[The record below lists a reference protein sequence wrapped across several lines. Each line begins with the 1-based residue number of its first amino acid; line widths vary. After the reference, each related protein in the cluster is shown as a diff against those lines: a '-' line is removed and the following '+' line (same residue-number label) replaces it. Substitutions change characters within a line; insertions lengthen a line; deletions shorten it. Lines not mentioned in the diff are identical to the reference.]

1 MHIARTSGFAKC
13 GTNAARKFGE
23 KRRLADDVVGTFGIP
38 CSDSRIEF
46 GHQVTQRATRT
57 VTERDST
64 TVAA

>member
-1 MHIARTSGFAKC
+1 MHIARTSGFAKRRA
-13 GTNAARKFGE
+13 NAARKFGE
-23 KRRLADDVVGTFGIP
+23 ESSLADDVIGAFGIP

-46 GHQVTQRATRT
+46 GHQVTKRATRT